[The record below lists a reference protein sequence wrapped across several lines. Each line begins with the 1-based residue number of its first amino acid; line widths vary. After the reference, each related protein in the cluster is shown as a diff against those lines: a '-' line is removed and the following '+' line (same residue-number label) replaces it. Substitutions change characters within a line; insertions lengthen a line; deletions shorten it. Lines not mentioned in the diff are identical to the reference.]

1 VREIDDGGYLMQH
14 MSSHSDEGDSHA
26 MVVQGQGIVRH
37 IVDSVLMPMHDQ
49 GLLTAS
55 ELEDIVDK
63 RRCVWLNASQVR
75 DRLAQGVSAGAQ

>member
-1 VREIDDGGYLMQH
+1 
-14 MSSHSDEGDSHA
+14 
-26 MVVQGQGIVRH
+26 
-37 IVDSVLMPMHDQ
+37 MPMHDQ